1 MRAFII
7 QQRCLRQFFLISLIT
22 LVLAFIIVYFR
33 YLEDWGAQEIKKS
46 LKVPMNE
53 SLSVLKE
60 ETISNHTCTGCVLG
74 INAAWPTNTRHTV
87 HFLDTYA
94 GKCITVLIAM
104 SIAIHGLIAISYMIW
119 PTLPSDGPHPEL
131 TSNGIMELW
140 YIIEQGQLIG
150 IISQLQLRGTPVFL
164 YHFSRQLTWTNFN
177 FPSSSS
183 TFLTER
189 DDKQLSEEIVGPEGY
204 ARLISLEP
212 TRLFAVTLLAYVSA
226 VALAHIVCLLSIML
240 VSCIRHIEELGDV
253 IRYWYRRVT
262 WLSIFLFLIAEYS
275 IIMTGSHAVYTALG
289 SRESIAYGLLYLVII
304 LLSCAF
310 NISLGFFVL
319 KKIKLYCVPNHH
331 VHLHETYYNEQLENN
346 RLKLS
351 CTMSKF
357 GAVFEGLSSCNRT
370 FFVYRAGYTICMGII
385 VGLVQN
391 ATSQIACMITLLCL
405 YTMIYI
411 WLQPMRLSEIQH
423 LGTLCLYTK
432 LLHLFWLCFLTH
444 ATLFPQTYR
453 DTVSYAIITQSLL
466 VIGFLVARHFYLM
479 KHQLQQVY
487 TNYKL
492 HGSEALRIARR
503 HESRRTGHTQLY
515 FELETPIVQE
525 ENARS
530 PSLSAEQ
537 CANEIPKSNSGPEL
551 RRRVT
556 WFETLLHATGLNG
569 RADNHQRDDKG
580 LHDGEGDSNKLAGP
594 STISSNPPYPPP
606 SRNPFSGSRFSV
618 FSRGGRPHTSI
629 FHFFRNAS
637 QSHHEHH
644 RKYIPDRP
652 VRSDA
657 RELVDSQLELSTIST
672 DLLKISNDYEE
683 LEPKR
688 LGNENLIKKVPSKGI
703 LNKNRSKINQS
714 FHLRSTP
721 SNAPAD
727 NKAVDLF
734 NARIVKFHNHANDL
748 DVSFAGSS
756 EFGSSQWSQLDEWFQ
771 CSEPLEIV
779 DRSPMPVATAAARQ
793 SIYTVLERI
802 ESSKLSETTLDSM
815 AEACLKQTGNR
826 YNSTVMN
833 DLGNKRTK
841 KLYSTFQ
848 GIPVLQSDGELSEL
862 SDFDE
867 EDDAIIELMSDE
879 EDI

>member
-1 MRAFII
+1 MRSFSV
-7 QQRCLRQFFLISLIT
+7 QERWLQQFFLISLVT
-22 LVLAFIIVYFR
+22 SVLAFVIVYFR
-33 YLEDWGAQEIKKS
+33 YLEDWGAQGIKKA
-46 LKVPMNE
+46 LQMPMNE
-53 SLSVLKE
+53 SLATLTE
-60 ETISNHTCTGCVLG
+60 EIIDNHTCTGCVLG
-74 INAAWPTNTRHTV
+74 INAAWPTNTHHTA

-94 GKCITVLIAM
+94 GNCITVLIAM

-119 PTLPSDGPHPEL
+119 PTLPSDAPQPGMA
-131 TSNGIMELW
+131 SNGIMELW

-150 IISQLQLRGTPVFL
+150 MISHLRLRGTPVFL
-164 YHFSRQLTWTNFN
+164 YQFSRQLTWTNFN
-177 FPSSSS
+177 LASSS
-183 TFLTER
+183 TAFLTEG
-189 DDKQLSEEIVGPEGY
+189 DYKQLSDEIVGPEGY
-204 ARLISLEP
+204 ARLIGLKPS
-212 TRLFAVTLLAYVSA
+212 RLFAVTLLTYISA
-226 VALAHIVCLLSIML
+226 IALAHIICLLSIML
-240 VSCIRHIEELGDV
+240 VSCIRHVEELGDV

-262 WLSIFLFLIAEYS
+262 WLSLFLFLVAEYN

-289 SRESIAYGLLYLVII
+289 SRGSIVYGLLYFVII
-304 LLSCAF
+304 LLLIAF
-310 NISLGFFVL
+310 NITLGFFVL
-319 KKIKLYCVPNHH
+319 KKIQLYCVPNHH

-357 GAVFEGLSSCNRT
+357 GAFFEGLSSCHRT

-385 VGLVQN
+385 VGLIQN
-391 ATSQIACMITLLCL
+391 ATSQVACLITLLSS
-405 YTMIYI
+405 YMMIHI
-411 WLQPMRLSEIQH
+411 WVQPMRLSEIQH
-423 LGTLCLYTK
+423 LGTLSLYTK
-432 LLHLFWLCFLTH
+432 LFHLFWLCFLTH
-444 ATLFPQTYR
+444 SNLFPQSYR
-453 DTVSYAIITQSLL
+453 DTVSYAIIIQSLL
-466 VIGFLVARHFYLM
+466 VVGFLIARHFYLM
-479 KHQLQQVY
+479 KHQLQQVH

-515 FELETPIVQE
+515 FELETPIVRE

-537 CANEIPKSNSGPEL
+537 CANAISKSSAGPEL

-556 WFETLLHATGLNG
+556 WFETILHATGLNG
-569 RADNHQRDDKG
+569 RAENNQNEDKG
-580 LHDGEGDSNKLAGP
+580 LHDGEGDPNKLVGP

-629 FHFFRNAS
+629 FHLFRNAS

-644 RKYIPDRP
+644 RKYVTDRRM
-652 VRSDA
+652 RSDA
-657 RELVDSQLELSTIST
+657 QELVDSQLELSTIST
-672 DLLKISNDYEE
+672 DLLKISNHYEE
-683 LEPKR
+683 PEPKR
-688 LGNENLIKKVPSKGI
+688 NESETTIKKIPSKGI
-703 LNKNRSKINQS
+703 LNKNRSKTNQS
-714 FHLRSTP
+714 FHLRNTP
-721 SNAPAD
+721 SNAPVQNIAFQI
-727 NKAVDLF
+727 F

-771 CSEPLEIV
+771 CSEPLEDV
-779 DRSPMPVATAAARQ
+779 EKSPAPIPNGAARQ

-802 ESSKLSETTLDSM
+802 ESSKLSETTLESM

-833 DLGNKRTK
+833 DLGNKKSK
-841 KLYSTFQ
+841 KLCSTFR
-848 GIPVLQSDGELSEL
+848 GIPVLQSDGEMSEL

-867 EDDAIIELMSDE
+867 EDDAIIEMMSDE